1 MDSKLNYSAIEV
13 YSVAYTRKVVNSFFG
28 VEESING
35 KQILSLTNLQQ
46 VNLLIIKNLFEK
58 WNKETSKFRSPY
70 FNYDSE
76 EVKKA
81 LENFMNVLS
90 NNINVKKSHF
100 EPLLKKSVTDTI
112 FLVFAP
118 YAFYS
123 KEINHPERS
132 RISINNLREMRRYI
146 KVNNTIL
153 DRLITRFKQDDM
165 VEVFNDEG
173 FDILNDIMEEI
184 DLPKVDW
191 DEYLH
196 KFSEVQP
203 LSLNM
208 IFQDAEDENGDEDF
222 ERPLVKN
229 ESKAPVDKNKAAKI
243 INDQFYKEQKT
254 LHEQLA
260 QRPAPTIAELHQQ
273 KIDSLQKF
281 ITLNQKFMFVKELF
295 SGDHDA
301 YTSALGKLEQCDTME
316 TAQAVL
322 HRDYI
327 DKYNWDMEGEEAGEF
342 MEILA
347 KKFR

>member
-13 YSVAYTRKVVNSFFG
+13 YSVAYTRKIVNSFFG

-46 VNLLIIKNLFEK
+46 VNLLVIKNLFEK

-112 FLVFAP
+112 LLVFAP
-118 YAFYS
+118 YVFYS

-153 DRLITRFKQDDM
+153 DRLISRFKQDDIE
-165 VEVFNDEG
+165 EVFNDEG
-173 FDILNDIMEEI
+173 FDILNDVMEES
-184 DLPKVDW
+184 DLPKENW
-191 DEYLH
+191 DEYLY

-203 LSLNM
+203 LSLSM
-208 IFQDAEDENGDEDF
+208 IFQDAEDDHVDEDF
-222 ERPLVKN
+222 DRPLVKN
-229 ESKAPVDKNKAAKI
+229 ESKALGDKNKAAKS

-260 QRPAPTIAELHQQ
+260 QRPAPTIAELHQH
-273 KIDSLQKF
+273 KIDSLKKF
-281 ITLNQKFMFVKELF
+281 ITLNQKFMFVRELF
-295 SGDHDA
+295 SGNHDA
-301 YTSALGKLEQCDTME
+301 YHSALEKLEQCDSLE
-316 TAQAVL
+316 TAQAIL
-322 HRDYI
+322 NRDYI
-327 DKYNWDMEGEEAGEF
+327 GKYNWNMEGEEVSEF
-342 MEILA
+342 MDILI
-347 KKFR
+347 KRFR